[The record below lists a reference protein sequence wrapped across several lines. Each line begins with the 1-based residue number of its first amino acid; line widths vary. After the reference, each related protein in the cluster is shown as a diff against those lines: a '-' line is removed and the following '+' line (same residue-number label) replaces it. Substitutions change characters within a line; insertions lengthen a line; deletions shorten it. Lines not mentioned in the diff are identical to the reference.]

1 MQQSLIQALGI
12 INCSVLKRHGEGVFE
27 ILHSNDDWF
36 YQLCP
41 EAKGQQRF
49 SFADSCSYMQ
59 DFFIDAENF
68 WKIGI
73 DGQIQSGIWTEQVP
87 DFLLRLEAI
96 AAVSNGDSYL
106 VINNLEEQYDKQQST
121 VQVARE
127 LLLSND
133 KILAQHE
140 YLHER
145 LEALLAK
152 NLDLESLLEP
162 VNKALERANFAV
174 MICDSQ
180 LNAIKQ
186 NPDSYNLFNIST
198 TEEKAQPIAL
208 LLSLLNQQ
216 FPEFDRVFSS
226 NSQWNGELFWQK
238 SPSSNKWLQVAI
250 YPVKDEQNSAKYW
263 IFIVSDISRMKYL
276 VQRNE
281 KLNQF
286 DNVTELPNRQYFWK
300 SLERAIGIAQPFFV
314 LFLDVKHF
322 KRVNELHGH
331 HGGDQ
336 LLVDIGRRLTPLL
349 DDDNLM
355 ARIGGNEFAVILH
368 NMNSQTRCE
377 RLANRMI
384 EAVEQPFYSDNQQK
398 ILVGLNVGVASC
410 PLDAC
415 NAEELMKLAD
425 LAMFNAKRETKS
437 TIKLYSKALKE
448 ASDKRLAL
456 EEALR
461 KAIDE
466 DQFELYLQPILDL
479 KSEKIV
485 KAEALLRWRTSDG
498 SLIGPDVFIPVAEQ
512 TGLIVPIGKWV
523 ITRAAQMLS
532 KLQNIDADLKISVN
546 LSPRQIADRRLF
558 NFILVAIQEAKIP
571 AKNIELEL
579 TEGVLID
586 NFNQVQRL
594 LSAVRD
600 LGISI
605 AIDDFGTGYSS
616 LAYIQ
621 KLPIDHLKIDRSFVR
636 DLDNNDNDKAIVLAV
651 IAMAHSLKISVIAE
665 GVETQSQKEFLRE
678 NKCDSVQGFL
688 FSRPIPFDDF
698 CALLRDQS
706 E

>member
-12 INCSVLKRHGEGVFE
+12 INCSILKKHGTNLFE
-27 ILHSNDDWF
+27 VLHSNDDWF
-36 YQLCP
+36 YQLVP
-41 EAKGQQRF
+41 EAKDQQRF
-49 SFADSCSYMQ
+49 SFADSSSYLQ

-96 AAVSNGDSYL
+96 AAVNKGDSYL
-106 VINNLEEQYDKQQST
+106 VINNLQEQYDKQQNT

-133 KILAQHE
+133 KVLAQHE
-140 YLHER
+140 YIHER
-145 LEALLAK
+145 LEALLTK
-152 NLDLESLLEP
+152 NSDLKSLLEP
-162 VNKALERANFAV
+162 INKALERANFAV
-174 MICDSQ
+174 MICDPQ
-180 LNAIKQ
+180 LNPIKQ
-186 NPDSYNLFNIST
+186 NPDSYNLFEISR
-198 TEEKAQPIAL
+198 TEKEVQPVDL
-208 LLSLLNQQ
+208 VLSLLNKQ

-226 NSQWNGELFWQK
+226 SSQWNGELYWQK
-238 SPSSNKWLQVAI
+238 SANSNRWFQVAI
-250 YPVKDEQNSAKYW
+250 YPIKDEKHIAKYW
-263 IFIVSDISRMKYL
+263 VFIVSDISRVKYL

-286 DNVTELPNRQYFWK
+286 DGVTELPNRQYFWK
-300 SLERAIGIAQPFFV
+300 SLEQAIQIAQPFFV

-331 HGGDQ
+331 LGGDQ
-336 LLVDIGRRLTPLL
+336 LLVDIGRRLSPLL
-349 DDDNLM
+349 DKNDLI
-355 ARIGGNEFAVILH
+355 ARIGGNEFGVLLH

-384 EAVEQPFYSDNQQK
+384 EAIEHPFYNDNQQK
-398 ILVGLNVGVASC
+398 ILVGLNVGVANY
-410 PLDAC
+410 PMDAC

-437 TIKLYSKALKE
+437 TIKLYSKSLKE

-479 KSEKIV
+479 KSGKIV

-498 SLIGPDVFIPVAEQ
+498 ILIGPDVFIPVAEQ

-523 ITRAAQMLS
+523 IARATQMLS
-532 KLQNIDADLKISVN
+532 ELKNIDVNLKISVN

-558 NFILVAIQEAKIP
+558 NFILVSIQETHIP
-571 AKNIELEL
+571 AKNLELEL

-594 LSAVRD
+594 LNAVRD
-600 LGISI
+600 LGISVS
-605 AIDDFGTGYSS
+605 IDDFGTGYSS
-616 LAYIQ
+616 LAYLQ

-665 GVETQSQKEFLRE
+665 GVETQSQKEFLRD

-688 FSRPIPFDDF
+688 FSKAVPFEEF
-698 CALLRDQS
+698 CSQLRDQS
-706 E
+706 D

>member
-12 INCSVLKRHGEGVFE
+12 INCSILKRHGANLFE
-27 ILHSNDDWF
+27 VLHSNEDWF
-36 YQLCP
+36 YQLSP
-41 EAKGQQRF
+41 EAKDRSTF
-49 SFADSCSYMQ
+49 SFANSSSYLQ

-87 DFLLRLEAI
+87 DHLLRLEAI

-106 VINNLEEQYDKQQST
+106 VINNLQEQYDKQQNT
-121 VQVARE
+121 LQAARE

-133 KILAQHE
+133 KVLAQHE
-140 YLHER
+140 YVHER
-145 LEALLAK
+145 LESLLTK
-152 NLDLESLLEP
+152 NNDLESLIEP
-162 VNKALERANFAV
+162 INKALERANFAV
-174 MICDSQ
+174 MICDSK
-180 LNAIKQ
+180 LKPIKQ
-186 NPDSYNLFNIST
+186 NPDSFNLFEISR
-198 TEEKAQPIAL
+198 TEKDVQPIEL
-208 LLSLLNQQ
+208 VLSLLDKQ

-226 NSQWNGELFWQK
+226 NSQWNGELFWQQN
-238 SPSSNKWLQVAI
+238 PESNKWFQVAI
-250 YPVKDEQNSAKYW
+250 YPVKDELHAAKYW
-263 IFIVSDISRMKYL
+263 IFIVSDISRVKYL

-286 DNVTELPNRQYFWK
+286 DGVTNLPNRQFFWK
-300 SLERAIGIAQPFFV
+300 SLEHAIEIAQPFFV

-322 KRVNELHGH
+322 KRVNELLGH

-336 LLVDIGRRLTPLL
+336 LLIEIGKRLSPLL
-349 DDDNLM
+349 DKDDLI
-355 ARIGGNEFAVILH
+355 ARIGGNEYGVLL
-368 NMNSQTRCE
+368 NNLKSQTLCE
-377 RLANRMI
+377 QLANRMI
-384 EAVEQPFYSDNQQK
+384 ETIEQPFYNDTQQK
-398 ILVGLNVGVASC
+398 ILVGLNVGVASY

-425 LAMFNAKRETKS
+425 LAMFNAKREARS

-479 KSEKIV
+479 NSGKIV
-485 KAEALLRWRTSDG
+485 KAEALIRWRTDDG
-498 SLIGPDVFIPVAEQ
+498 TLIGPDVFIPVAEQ

-523 ITRAAQMLS
+523 ITQATQMLS
-532 KLQNIDADLKISVN
+532 KLQDYNIDIKVSVN
-546 LSPRQIADRRLF
+546 LSPRQVADRRLF
-558 NFILVAIQEAKIP
+558 NFILVAIQENGIP
-571 AKNIELEL
+571 AKNLELEL

-605 AIDDFGTGYSS
+605 SIDDFGTGYSS
-616 LAYIQ
+616 LAYLQ
-621 KLPIDHLKIDRSFVR
+621 KLPIDHLKIDRSFVK
-636 DLDNNDNDKAIVLAV
+636 DLDSSDNDKAIVLAV

-665 GVETQSQKEFLRE
+665 GVETQSQKEFLRI

-688 FSRPIPFDDF
+688 FSRAVPFDEF
-698 CALLRDQS
+698 CTQLRAQS
-706 E
+706 D